1 MILTISLYKGGI
13 DLLVDA
19 AIVKK
24 FAKLSLELSKQTAIK
39 AHKYLEE
46 HEHIKGYY
54 KYPIQDS
61 IFSRDNPEFAEL
73 FEKIP
78 YLTYD
83 IPKYKMNDFPK
94 ESILYSAIFRG
105 YANDCL
111 DCTTLD
117 EFNALV
123 EYIDS
128 TPELRKLITD
138 KDDLESLKYRIK
150 YINTEIVER
159 YLYVTNSS
167 CNIPSD
173 LEEQLK
179 PFVSEKLLRYL
190 AKELQ
195 IDILIP
201 ICLATFEDDNIK
213 LSETIEIVRMT
224 DEIQKS
230 RQQACPYEVSKEDWV
245 AACATHMIVLHNYHF
260 KNTGDISINSAT
272 QNYNAYPLQ
281 VIDNI
286 MAAIRIVTGYTIG
299 YEQIL
304 SCPIKWIDS
313 FCADLVPLYGAKAH
327 FTNPKEIEKFWID
340 LPVSRVSSEQSKKLQ
355 SVYQNILKFE
365 KDVKKSNLIF
375 ALNRF
380 NRCMLRNEVD
390 DMATD
395 ATIGIEALIAG
406 GTKGEITY
414 TISNRIPV
422 VFAHEH
428 NELYTPTNCRS
439 IMKTIYNYRSKI
451 VHGGKL
457 KDKDKYFE
465 INGKKFDVSKIAVD
479 FLRYSLLF
487 VLEHQEF
494 LDAKK
499 FDEYIDSIMSNK
511 FQTAPIQE

>member
-46 HEHIKGYY
+46 HEHINGYY

-61 IFSRDNPEFAEL
+61 IFSRDSPEFAEL

-128 TPELRKLITD
+128 MPELRKLITD

-201 ICLATFEDDNIK
+201 ICLATFEDDN
-213 LSETIEIVRMT
+213 V
-224 DEIQKS
+224 
-230 RQQACPYEVSKEDWV
+230 
-245 AACATHMIVLHNYHF
+245 N
-260 KNTGDISINSAT
+260 
-272 QNYNAYPLQ
+272 
-281 VIDNI
+281 
-286 MAAIRIVTGYTIG
+286 
-299 YEQIL
+299 
-304 SCPIKWIDS
+304 
-313 FCADLVPLYGAKAH
+313 
-327 FTNPKEIEKFWID
+327 
-340 LPVSRVSSEQSKKLQ
+340 LP
-355 SVYQNILKFE
+355 
-365 KDVKKSNLIF
+365 
-375 ALNRF
+375 
-380 NRCMLRNEVD
+380 
-390 DMATD
+390 
-395 ATIGIEALIAG
+395 
-406 GTKGEITY
+406 
-414 TISNRIPV
+414 
-422 VFAHEH
+422 
-428 NELYTPTNCRS
+428 
-439 IMKTIYNYRSKI
+439 
-451 VHGGKL
+451 
-457 KDKDKYFE
+457 
-465 INGKKFDVSKIAVD
+465 
-479 FLRYSLLF
+479 
-487 VLEHQEF
+487 
-494 LDAKK
+494 
-499 FDEYIDSIMSNK
+499 
-511 FQTAPIQE
+511 